1 MNVFLALLLIAAM
14 IATVVA
20 LVRGI
25 IVFLKTTEADLN
37 GTGPSV
43 PGLRSNKMM
52 QARVFWLRCL
62 QFWRDSVGDDLAAAA
77 VCGLPRYGSDVQGVH
92 GRAAPDAAG

>member
-52 QARVFWLRCL
+52 QARVFF
-62 QFWRDSVGDDLAAAA
+62 QALAILI
-77 VCGLPRYGSDVQGVH
+77 VVLILFLN
-92 GRAAPDAAG
+92 GRA